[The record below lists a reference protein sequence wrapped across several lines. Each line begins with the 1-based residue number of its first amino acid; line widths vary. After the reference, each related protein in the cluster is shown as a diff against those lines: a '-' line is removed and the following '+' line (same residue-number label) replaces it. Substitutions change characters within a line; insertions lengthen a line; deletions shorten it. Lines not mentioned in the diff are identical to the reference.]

1 MSSSPI
7 DGAPISSMLAQA
19 TVTAQL
25 LESVLSIEYPLHLL
39 FMPLSTTS
47 TFEDSYDWASGRER
61 PGSHDTEGPAPTK
74 PFVL

>member
-1 MSSSPI
+1 
-7 DGAPISSMLAQA
+7 MLAQA
-19 TVTAQL
+19 TVTTQL

-39 FMPLSTTS
+39 FMPLSTSLCHEFKTS

-61 PGSHDTEGPAPTK
+61 PGSHDTEGPAPTN